1 MNVLKKK
8 GKRPRKNSEM
18 KWKGMLKESQKK
30 KCKYIVYTN
39 VCLHEKA
46 RVLFMSL
53 RQVAVRDFYFVSLG
67 SLSAK
72 SCVGPVL

>member
-30 KCKYIVYTN
+30 
-39 VCLHEKA
+39 E
-46 RVLFMSL
+46 M
-53 RQVAVRDFYFVSLG
+53 
-67 SLSAK
+67 
-72 SCVGPVL
+72 

>member
-30 KCKYIVYTN
+30 KCKYIY
-39 VCLHEKA
+39 K
-46 RVLFMSL
+46 
-53 RQVAVRDFYFVSLG
+53 
-67 SLSAK
+67 
-72 SCVGPVL
+72 CVFA